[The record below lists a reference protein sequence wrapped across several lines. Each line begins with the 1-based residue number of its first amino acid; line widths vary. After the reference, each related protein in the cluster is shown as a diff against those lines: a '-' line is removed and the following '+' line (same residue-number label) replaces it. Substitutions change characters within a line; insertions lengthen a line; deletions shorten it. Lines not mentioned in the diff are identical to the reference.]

1 MGDDQMNRLILKQYT
16 SLRKEVEDEERRIR
30 AMNEEICR
38 MCPAAAE
45 VTDIVTRGKRGK
57 KPLGTV
63 TIHGVW
69 DESKINRKRARLR
82 ERKARQE
89 LSLSKLELM
98 IADVEEFI
106 NAVEDSETR
115 RIMRF
120 FYLEGKTWNQ
130 TAEAMGEGYS
140 GDACK
145 KKVQREIKNL

>member
-1 MGDDQMNRLILKQYT
+1 MDRSILKQYV
-16 SLRKEVEDEERRIR
+16 SLKKEVEDEEQRIR
-30 AMNEEICR
+30 SMQEEIDR
-38 MCPAAAE
+38 MSPAADE
-45 VTDIVTRGKRGK
+45 VSDIVTRGKRGK

-63 TIHGVW
+63 TIHGVG

-89 LSLSKLELM
+89 IRLSKLELM
-98 IADVEEFI
+98 VLDAEDFI
-106 NAVEDSETR
+106 NTVEDSETR

-145 KKVQREIKNL
+145 KKVQREIKNK